1 MILRSPPQFGQ
12 CPMSISNT
20 RLSRPTQP
28 HRAVVRTARLALGA
42 WRGLRGCLSLL
53 RHLLRHHQRAQLGI
67 RCQNTMEPNE
77 LQPRPG
83 HQRSQPLH
91 EIQRRHHQV
100 RRAFAPRRLQLEHHL
115 ARGVDLY
122 ALVGKRRAGDAS
134 AQLPQ
139 RLPIVGRAGGGLGCT
154 GPRIESQFPG
164 LTSYS
169 PTPPDLQMLLVERPL
184 LARQPGSEDDHQP
197 NAKLPGHRPRPDQ
210 QRHPAQPQRH
220 HLQVLRPVVQ
230 AG

>member
-1 MILRSPPQFGQ
+1 MEADQVQ
-12 CPMSISNT
+12 
-20 RLSRPTQP
+20 SR
-28 HRAVVRTARLALGA
+28 A
-42 WRGLRGCLSLL
+42 W
-53 RHLLRHHQRAQLGI
+53 
-67 RCQNTMEPNE
+67 
-77 LQPRPG
+77 
-83 HQRSQPLH
+83 HQRSQPLP
-91 EIQRRHHQV
+91 ELQRAHHQV
-100 RRAFAPRRLQLEHHL
+100 RGAVSPGGFELEHHL
-115 ARGVDLY
+115 ACGVGLY
-122 ALVGKRRAGDAS
+122 ALVGKRRAGDVP

-197 NAKLPGHRPRPDQ
+197 NAKLPGHRSRPDQ

-220 HLQVLRPVVQ
+220 HLQVLRAVVQ